1 MRKLISN
8 KNASFGTTKSR
19 EEERDCKN
27 AKLTQDVR
35 GKPLKKG

>member
-1 MRKLISN
+1 MQALVPQ
-8 KNASFGTTKSR
+8 SR